1 MILNRILTSLG
12 LGLVTALYATNSQ
25 AAERI
30 AFNYP
35 PFGEF
40 YIYIEDLADF
50 SNEGKVN
57 SRLNYFTKGLNSEQ
71 LDKFQ
76 NILGQEI
83 SLNPVTVYRF
93 TNSSVGEEILRQLGE
108 IIRSDLG
115 PVKRRRERDF
125 HKTSTAK
132 LSNNLLALRGAINQ
146 AANHP
151 DGLTLLNILRQFP
164 LKTIY
169 FDLPK
174 TLSLIETGIDLL
186 EQRESA
192 INSLQQE
199 VSTDINN
206 IPAREQN
213 LSLPGNYKWHKLS
226 FTFHNP
232 HRIASSPFELYLPE
246 TDKPVPLIIISHGL
260 ASNRITF
267 EYLGKHFASYGFAV
281 AIPEHIATNFEQFER
296 FLSGQAKFP
305 QGDNLILQ
313 PLDIK
318 YLLDWLEYESKSN
331 RILKNKIDL
340 QQVGLV
346 GHSLGGYTALALA
359 GGKINW
365 EQIKQQCL
373 DNEANNIWLNLSIL
387 MQCSFQELP
396 IKDYQLIEPRIKSA
410 IAISPFASIIFGQ
423 EGIEPISIPT
433 MIISGTKDPITPA
446 VPEQIYPFTWLET
459 PDKYLL
465 LVDPANHFSFLEESI
480 GILPVPDSIVG
491 LKPSLAYPGLK
502 HFTTAF
508 FQVHLSKNLEDKI
521 YLQQSYADSFTD
533 QSIKISILEFLDYF
547 KKIE

>member
-1 MILNRILTSLG
+1 MLFNPILTSLG
-12 LGLVTALYATNSQ
+12 LGLVTALYVTNSQ

-57 SRLNYFTKGLNSEQ
+57 SRLNYFTKGLSSEQ

-76 NILGQEI
+76 TILGQEI
-83 SLNPVTVYRF
+83 PLNPVTVYRF

-108 IIRSDLG
+108 IVRSDLES
-115 PVKRRRERDF
+115 VKRRRDRSF
-125 HKTSTAK
+125 NKTSTAK

-151 DGLTLLNILRQFP
+151 DGFTVLNILRQFP
-164 LKTIY
+164 LQTIY

-174 TLSLIETGIDLL
+174 TLSLIETGIELL

-213 LSLPGNYKWHKLS
+213 LSLPGNYKWHQLS

-296 FLSGQAKFP
+296 FLSGQAKLP

-318 YLLDWLEYESKSN
+318 YLLDWLHYESESN

-359 GGKINW
+359 GGQINW
-365 EQIKQQCL
+365 GEIKQQCL
-373 DNEANNIWLNLSIL
+373 DNEANNIGLNLSIL
-387 MQCSFQELP
+387 IQCSFQELP

-508 FQVHLSKNLEDKI
+508 FQVHLSQNSEDKI

-533 QSIKISILEFLDYF
+533 KFIKISIIESLENF
-547 KKIE
+547 KIE